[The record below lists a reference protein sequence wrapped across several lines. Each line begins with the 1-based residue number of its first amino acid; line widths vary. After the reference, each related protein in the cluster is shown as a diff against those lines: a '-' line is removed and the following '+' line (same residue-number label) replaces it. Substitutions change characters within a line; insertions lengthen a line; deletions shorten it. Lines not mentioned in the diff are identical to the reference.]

1 MTEKKGIGSFSFV
14 LHSHLPWVIN
24 HGNWPHG
31 TSWLNEAASE
41 TYIPILNILNE
52 LINEGYTPRITI
64 SLSPPLVAMLKHNSF
79 KADFNAYLDMKIDAS
94 IHDIEDFTKYKFEN
108 LIKTAHEWEKFYTGI
123 KDTFNHNYNQDI
135 VNEYKNL
142 QDKNIIELMTCFAT
156 HGYFPLLGKDSS
168 VNAQIKIAKDYY
180 KQVFNREPIGMWL
193 PECGYRPAYKW
204 KNPLTEEEY
213 YREGVEYFLAK
224 HGFRYFIVDTH
235 STMGGETKG
244 VYLERFPILLKL
256 WEHFKV
262 KYEPLELKFD
272 RTPYEPYLLGSRPN
286 LPPVAIFTR
295 DEKTGLLVWS
305 GEHGFPGDGNYL
317 DFHKK
322 HYPGGNR
329 YWKVTGAKIDIG
341 QKMEY
346 YPADIESRLEENA
359 THFKNQVKD
368 ILNEYKSKNNRFGVV
383 VAPYDCELF
392 GHWWFEGPRWI
403 KKILKW
409 MEDDPEIDLTTCS
422 RYLGQYP
429 PNKIISLPEGSW
441 GLSGWHNTWL
451 NDWTSWSYHYIYEC
465 EDKMEEVVEKYYASA
480 DKNLKDIIEQ
490 LGRELLLLQS
500 SDWQFLISTWTARDY
515 SENRIAEHYEKF
527 IRLYDMAVKYGNNEM
542 VDEGEWEYLGM
553 VKDSDSI
560 FEKLDANAFKPFK
573 YD

>member
-1 MTEKKGIGSFSFV
+1 M
-14 LHSHLPWVIN
+14 
-24 HGNWPHG
+24 
-31 TSWLNEAASE
+31 
-41 TYIPILNILNE
+41 NE

-286 LPPVAIFTR
+286 LPPVAIFTKN
-295 DEKTGLLVWS
+295 EKTDLLAIILS
-305 GEHGFPGDGNYL
+305 YNNTKSIL
-317 DFHKK
+317 
-322 HYPGGNR
+322 
-329 YWKVTGAKIDIG
+329 
-341 QKMEY
+341 
-346 YPADIESRLEENA
+346 ESHR
-359 THFKNQVKD
+359 
-368 ILNEYKSKNNRFGVV
+368 SKN
-383 VAPYDCELF
+383 
-392 GHWWFEGPRWI
+392 
-403 KKILKW
+403 
-409 MEDDPEIDLTTCS
+409 
-422 RYLGQYP
+422 
-429 PNKIISLPEGSW
+429 
-441 GLSGWHNTWL
+441 
-451 NDWTSWSYHYIYEC
+451 
-465 EDKMEEVVEKYYASA
+465 
-480 DKNLKDIIEQ
+480 
-490 LGRELLLLQS
+490 
-500 SDWQFLISTWTARDY
+500 
-515 SENRIAEHYEKF
+515 
-527 IRLYDMAVKYGNNEM
+527 
-542 VDEGEWEYLGM
+542 
-553 VKDSDSI
+553 
-560 FEKLDANAFKPFK
+560 
-573 YD
+573 